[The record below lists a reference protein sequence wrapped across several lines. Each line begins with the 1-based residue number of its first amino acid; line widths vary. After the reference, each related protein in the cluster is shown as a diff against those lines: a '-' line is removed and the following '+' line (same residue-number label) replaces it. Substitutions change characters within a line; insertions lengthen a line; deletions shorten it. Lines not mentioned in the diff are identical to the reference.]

1 MPLEASKQVVLCKGN
16 FYRYWCLKSSVVED
30 CKQLKCSLLD
40 TRYINFLPLAS
51 REIHMATLAFCNH
64 TIITTTTFSWWIG
77 YLAGGEVLYYK
88 DWPKRNSVL
97 DREVVKEDYFLSSWI
112 GLS

>member
-1 MPLEASKQVVLCKGN
+1 MT
-16 FYRYWCLKSSVVED
+16 KSVYVAIHVRRGYTTATKEYLSVVED
-30 CKQLKCSLLD
+30 WKQLKCSLLD